1 MESSS
6 IAINATN
13 VPKHRCCCH
22 DGSGHYTQPYLHLLV
37 IHPPITFFLSHK
49 RPVLVIGA
57 DLLLY
62 SRYLVDECH
71 NVVLSNCK
79 KRHHASFK
87 KDIPLTYTTL
97 CHSLNQYNNRGECD
111 AVVGVVEGSR
121 RRESKGRK
129 GPRGGGGRSFRGS
142 FRGRW
147 CQHVGADSRSCC
159 IIMV

>member
-22 DGSGHYTQPYLHLLV
+22 DGSGHYTRPYLHLLV

-57 DLLLY
+57 DLFLY

-87 KDIPLTYTTL
+87 KDIPLTSTTL

-111 AVVGVVEGSR
+111 AVVGMLIEIVRSNTLTSWFILVDI
-121 RRESKGRK
+121 GRN
-129 GPRGGGGRSFRGS
+129 GWMR
-142 FRGRW
+142 
-147 CQHVGADSRSCC
+147 
-159 IIMV
+159 